1 MFERNKTPMFTI
13 LKNGKHKKV
22 KTDLFISNE
31 KRSQGSQS
39 KKMLLPYL
47 DLLLQSLANEGVG
60 SQKHRIK
67 SNNTPRK

>member
-47 DLLLQSLANEGVG
+47 ACMIAKLS
-60 SQKHRIK
+60 K
-67 SNNTPRK
+67 